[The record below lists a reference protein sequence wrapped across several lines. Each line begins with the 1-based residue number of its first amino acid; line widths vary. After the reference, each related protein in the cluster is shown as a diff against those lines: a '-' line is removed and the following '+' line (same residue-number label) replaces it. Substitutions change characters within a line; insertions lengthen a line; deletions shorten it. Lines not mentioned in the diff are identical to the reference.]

1 MARNFTLP
9 IPVSAFIGSRN
20 IVQPAALVSRALNS
34 SYRSGWAFDDT
45 TLEAISCH
53 SFIFPDEYT
62 GTGTLKLEIN
72 FSAAGSTG
80 TAAWAASVEAVT
92 PGDTLNLNTSEDFD
106 TSSNS
111 NTASLTGTTAGDLV
125 TTTLTL
131 TNKDNVASGDQVR
144 LAIQRLVSSDDASGD
159 LTLWAVSLYEE
170 T

>member
-9 IPVSAFIGSRN
+9 IPVSAFIGTRN
-20 IVQPAALVSRALNS
+20 LVQPASLVNKALTS
-34 SYRSGWAFDDT
+34 SYRAGWAFDDT
-45 TLEAISCH
+45 TQEGISCH

-80 TAAWAASVEAVT
+80 TAAWKANVEAVT

-106 TSSNS
+106 AGV
-111 NTASLTGTTAGDLV
+111 NTAALTGTTAGDLIS
-125 TTTLTL
+125 TTVTL

-144 LAIQRLVSSDDASGD
+144 LAIQRLVTSDDASGD
-159 LTLWAVSLYEE
+159 LTLWTVSLYEE

>member
-20 IVQPAALVSRALNS
+20 VVQPASLVNKALPT
-34 SYRSGWAFDDT
+34 SYRTGWAFDDT
-45 TLEAISCH
+45 TQEAISCH

-80 TAAWAASVEAVT
+80 TAAWVANVEAVT

-106 TSSNS
+106 LGVNS
-111 NTASLTGTTAGDLV
+111 NTAALAGTTAGDLISTTV
-125 TTTLTL
+125 TLS
-131 TNKDNVASGDQVR
+131 NKDSVASGDQVR
-144 LAIQRLVSSDDASGD
+144 LAIQRLVGSDDASGD

>member
-9 IPVSAFIGSRN
+9 IPVSAFIGTRN
-20 IVQPAALVSRALNS
+20 LVQPASLVSKALS
-34 SYRSGWAFDDT
+34 TSYRAGWAFDDT
-45 TLEAISCH
+45 TQEGISCH

-80 TAAWAASVEAVT
+80 TAAWLANVEAVT

-106 TSSNS
+106 AGANS
-111 NTASLTGTTAGDLV
+111 NTAALAGTTAGDLISTTV
-125 TTTLTL
+125 TLS
-131 TNKDNVASGDQVR
+131 NKDNVASGDQVR
-144 LAIQRLVSSDDASGD
+144 LAIQRQIASDDASGD

>member
-9 IPVSAFIGSRN
+9 IPVNAFIGTRN
-20 IVQPAALVSRALNS
+20 LVQPASLVSKALTT
-34 SYRSGWAFDDT
+34 SYRAGWAFDDT
-45 TLEAISCH
+45 TQEGISCH

-80 TAAWAASVEAVT
+80 TAAWSVGVEAVT
-92 PGDTLNLNTSEDFD
+92 PLDTLDLNTAEDFD
-106 TSSNS
+106 AGTNS
-111 NTASLTGTTAGDLV
+111 NTAALAGTTAGDLISTTV
-125 TTTLTL
+125 TLS
-131 TNKDNVASGDQVR
+131 NKDNVASGDQVR
-144 LAIQRLVSSDDASGD
+144 LQVTRLISSDDASGD